1 MLYRDT
7 LNSIPPQRAAA
18 VAFRAV
24 DVLQDLSPEDQQAGI
39 AMLFLML
46 CRRHRMTPREVT
58 EAIEQAGRRIE
69 DALRPSINDK
79 PGDIV
84 RALRMYLKE
93 EM

>member
-1 MLYRDT
+1 MNRDRFT
-7 LNSIPPQRAAA
+7 TISPQRAAA

-24 DVLQDLSPEDQQAGI
+24 DAVQDLTPEDQQAGI
-39 AMLFLML
+39 AVLFLML
-46 CRRHRMTPREVT
+46 CRRHRLTPREVT

-69 DALRPSINDK
+69 DAMRPSADDK

-93 EM
+93 EL